1 MANKDLR
8 TGVTSIHEDIIR
20 EVEETD
26 WTVDPAEDEDLC
38 SMSETPAVDQKTQQ
52 VKNGCTEEN
61 EDDDFDVDE
70 LECVDEAAEDD
81 RRDRERYERR
91 HRYPRDE
98 PSRHLNAR
106 EKYRPPSY
114 HPYSRKDHSSRL
126 DYHSSRG
133 SHRSDRRFDAAGHRM
148 SPPKRVTNERSS
160 NRRFQHMRSTEHGRL
175 KTTER
180 EENDIPFEDLELEE
194 VDCYDEV
201 GSGDSD
207 YGDTTSA
214 SGESHTGE
222 YQDPVDV
229 KLLPRVH
236 GGTDVDDDFPDL
248 CEDIDVDA
256 MRRAAAAA
264 DVVLPDYEPESSHV
278 NSSPSTRQAPAS
290 NGFGQREDARIRNYT
305 TSSSARGYY
314 RVAGRDDRRDEA
326 RHRHHHYVGRDKHGS
341 TRYSRT
347 EHVDS
352 KSTGA
357 DRHRERS
364 AATREAR
371 PSTSSGIH
379 HEESHGREDSAI
391 ISVKGPLARGWCTG
405 EEEEEEK
412 EALRSNVP
420 TLSKPDS
427 ESSSRSKYRVEAV
440 TDGAKRKADDG
451 EEGSPS
457 RHSKVHRASSPS
469 RRKHSDSTRAEADS
483 SLKSEKDSRRDSGSY
498 HSRRDVRSPKRTAT
512 TSHFQQKSATANDI
526 TEKIPSLL
534 DICIDEPPPSSQSVP
549 SSLPHDS
556 VSRDSLP
563 MSASGKQHQR
573 NAREHVNEGE
583 RVVPKTRSLLDLD
596 LPPPDRDTMRRY
608 AIVLNGYELTKRHS
622 RSRTGHKPEP
632 RRTPASSPRRTDR
645 HERPRQPRSYVNGLR
660 R

>member
-1 MANKDLR
+1 
-8 TGVTSIHEDIIR
+8 
-20 EVEETD
+20 
-26 WTVDPAEDEDLC
+26 
-38 SMSETPAVDQKTQQ
+38 
-52 VKNGCTEEN
+52 NGCTEEN

-106 EKYRPPSY
+106 EKVRVSMVVLFRVFGQ
-114 HPYSRKDHSSRL
+114 SELL
-126 DYHSSRG
+126 D
-133 SHRSDRRFDAAGHRM
+133 
-148 SPPKRVTNERSS
+148 
-160 NRRFQHMRSTEHGRL
+160 
-175 KTTER
+175 
-180 EENDIPFEDLELEE
+180 
-194 VDCYDEV
+194 DEV

-229 KLLPRVH
+229 NLLPRVH

-405 EEEEEEK
+405 EEEEEEEEK

-622 RSRTGHKPEP
+622 RSRTGTEL
-632 RRTPASSPRRTDR
+632 
-645 HERPRQPRSYVNGLR
+645 RSQAGTKKNSGVIAETN
-660 R
+660 